1 MFPRITEARH
11 VRDYVVEL
19 AFTNGERA
27 EVDLRDMVA
36 GRGGLLA
43 TLEDLGFFA
52 RVTVNREAGTI
63 EWPNGVDFCP
73 DVLYSR
79 ATGTPIP
86 EPSFR
91 ASGA

>member
-11 VRDYVVEL
+11 VKDYVVEL

-27 EVDLRDMVA
+27 EVDLHDMVA

-43 TLEDLGFFA
+43 ALEDVGFFA
-52 RVTVNREAGTI
+52 RVTVNLEAGTI

-73 DVLYSR
+73 DVLYSL

-86 EPSFR
+86 ELSPR